1 MLHLTEYFLS
11 GFYNDTFSENI
22 LILERFI
29 SKVLENLDME
39 MKTNL
44 LKERELI
51 DKLLKYLLP
60 AIYRIKNNFYL
71 NKSLDF
77 NEINIEIFNKVK
89 EIAEKN
95 QHHLKEPL
103 RDEEIFYVSK
113 YIEEYL
119 EQKKIKKYL

>member
-1 MLHLTEYFLS
+1 MKCSISQNIFLS

-77 NEINIEIFNKVK
+77 NEINIEIL
-89 EIAEKN
+89 I
-95 QHHLKEPL
+95 
-103 RDEEIFYVSK
+103 R
-113 YIEEYL
+113 
-119 EQKKIKKYL
+119 